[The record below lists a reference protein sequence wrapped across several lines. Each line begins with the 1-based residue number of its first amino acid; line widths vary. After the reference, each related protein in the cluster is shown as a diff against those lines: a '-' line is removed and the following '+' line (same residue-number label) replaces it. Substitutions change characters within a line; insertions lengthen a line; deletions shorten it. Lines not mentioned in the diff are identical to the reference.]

1 MESSMTRVVIIDDH
15 TIVREGLKRALLGAG
30 YDVASEAASQG
41 EARAVIA
48 HTNPDVIVVDLNL
61 PDGSG
66 FDVILWARKL
76 SKSLGIV
83 VLTLSE
89 NDSHILAAMQ
99 AGASAYVSKNAPLP
113 ELLAAIEFATKSP
126 LSFSSKDLHR
136 ALLHTQNSFHL
147 TAREFDVLALLPD
160 GATTEMIAQALFLS
174 QATIKTHL
182 ASIFRKLEVTNRTA
196 AVHKARIHKLVV

>member
-1 MESSMTRVVIIDDH
+1 MTRVVIIDDH
-15 TIVREGLKRALLGAG
+15 TIVREGLKRALIGAG
-30 YDVASEAASQG
+30 YEVTAEAASQG

-48 HTNPDVIVVDLNL
+48 HCNPDVIVIDLNL

-66 FDVILWARKL
+66 FDVILWGRKL

-99 AGASAYVSKNAPLP
+99 AGASAYVSKSAPLS
-113 ELLAAIEFATKSP
+113 ELLAAIEFSTKSP

-136 ALLHTQNSFHL
+136 ALLQTQNSFHL

-160 GATTEMIAQALFLS
+160 GATTEMILS
-174 QATIKTHL
+174 L
-182 ASIFRKLEVTNRTA
+182 
-196 AVHKARIHKLVV
+196 IHI